1 MTTPAITRQG
11 ERDRLSVKLAEID
24 WRFCLVITA
33 ITAVGAMML
42 YSIAGETWSP
52 WAWKHMALYGVCF
65 VLMIGLATA
74 DVRVWFAAAYPT
86 YAIGLLMLLAVA
98 VVGHSTLG
106 AKRWLDIGPIRLQ
119 PSEMIKI

>member
-1 MTTPAITRQG
+1 MTAPSITRQG
-11 ERDRLSVKLAEID
+11 ERDRFSVKLAEID

-33 ITAVGAMML
+33 ITGLGALML

-52 WAWKHMALYGVCF
+52 WAWKHLALYGVCF
-65 VLMIGLATA
+65 VLMIALAMA
-74 DVRVWFAAAYPT
+74 DVRIWFAAAYPT

-106 AKRWLDIGPIRLQ
+106 AKRWLDIGPIRL
-119 PSEMIKI
+119 